1 MSFPDLQQGDI
12 VNWRHHAAGVVV
24 RLGPGTIWAEFS
36 TPLGLVRHAC
46 PRHEVRRHAARHEI
60 IVGAYLLRTPGH
72 GPGSLQIHHRGSGEM
87 LELQEAQ
94 LESCLDRLWRRV
106 F

>member
-1 MSFPDLQQGDI
+1 MSITDLRQGDM
-12 VNWRHHAAGVVV
+12 VNWRHHSAGVVV
-24 RLGPGTIWAEFS
+24 RLGPGTVWAEFP
-36 TPLGLVRHAC
+36 TPHGLLRQAC
-46 PRHEVRRHAARHEI
+46 PRDEVRRHAARHEV

-72 GPGSLQIHHRGSGEM
+72 GPGSLQIHHLPSGEM

-94 LESCLDRLWRRV
+94 LESLLDRLWRRA